1 MSVSLRFSVISRL
14 AGAAAVISMSGAG
27 SAWAGDG
34 GESLTGLNNV
44 VSELC
49 SFLGYN
55 PTSCPQFPT
64 ITQAVLE
71 VAGLETSPPEMVRAL
86 NDVAPGSTVDADNA
100 AAVNP
105 INSSGT
111 TVPLPFPL
119 TSTTSP
125 TLSNL
130 LSTLTP
136 MAFTSA
142 TQQNLLQPGAQMN
155 NTTANNTTA
164 AATHLYDPE
173 AKTFFYAVAS
183 GPPPAA
189 SSGLTVPNAINF
201 FYDQPSWPFLNFLQ
215 GQMGAKFLLPL
226 MVLNNDG
233 VTERPVPAIL
243 HYIPPKPGGLPCSAS
258 KIVGNFSGAPSGTQT
273 LMATQI
279 GVNCAVVSSASPI
292 LPIPHWIFEVHVS
305 ALVTF
310 ATDPPYFNTSGAIN
324 MGIPGAFSSDVDG
337 FAPAPGILGAS
348 GEYIG
353 IAPSAVPLCTS
364 TSCPAPTIPPTT
376 PPPGVFSL
384 CADLPQNFGQGL
396 VHSVAAY
403 YALSTAGETLLSAAL
418 PGVFPAASASMC
430 PPL

>member
-1 MSVSLRFSVISRL
+1 
-14 AGAAAVISMSGAG
+14 
-27 SAWAGDG
+27 
-34 GESLTGLNNV
+34 LTTLNTLITN
-44 VSELC
+44 LC
-49 SFLGYN
+49 SFLGY
-55 PTSCPQFPT
+55 TSCPQFPT

-86 NDVAPGSTVDADNA
+86 NDVAPGSTVDAGNA

-105 INSSGT
+105 TNSSGT

-119 TSTTSP
+119 TSTTTP

-142 TQQNLLQPGAQMN
+142 AQQNWNQSAAQMN
-155 NTTANNTTA
+155 NTTAV
-164 AATHLYDPE
+164 ATHLYDPA

-189 SSGLTVPNAINF
+189 VSGLTVPSAINF
-201 FYDQPSWPFLNFLQ
+201 FYDHPSWPFLNFLQ

-226 MVLNNDG
+226 MVLNSDG

-243 HYIPPKPGGLPCSAS
+243 QYIPPIRGGLPCSAS

-273 LMATQI
+273 LMAAQV

-292 LPIPHWIFEVHVS
+292 WPIPHWIFEVQVPL
-305 ALVTF
+305 LVTF
-310 ATDPPYFNTSGAIN
+310 ATDPPYFNTSGAVN

-337 FAPAPGILGAS
+337 TTPTSCASPGPTCILGYNPTTGVGGMS
-348 GEYIG
+348 IG

-364 TSCPAPTIPPTT
+364 TSCPAPTVPPTT
-376 PPPGVFSL
+376 PPPGIFSF
-384 CADLPQNFGQGL
+384 CASLPQNGFGQGL
-396 VHSVAAY
+396 VPSVATY
-403 YALSTAGETLLSAAL
+403 YALSTAGETLISAAL

>member
-1 MSVSLRFSVISRL
+1 MTNSLTTVTKINKNSAFLLLTKQIVTNSGSSLVELALKRNGSINSEEGRQAMSVSLRFSVISRL

-100 AAVNP
+100 AVVNP
-105 INSSGT
+105 VNSSGT

-125 TLSNL
+125 TLSNM

-183 GPPPAA
+183 GPP
-189 SSGLTVPNAINF
+189 
-201 FYDQPSWPFLNFLQ
+201 
-215 GQMGAKFLLPL
+215 
-226 MVLNNDG
+226 
-233 VTERPVPAIL
+233 
-243 HYIPPKPGGLPCSAS
+243 
-258 KIVGNFSGAPSGTQT
+258 
-273 LMATQI
+273 
-279 GVNCAVVSSASPI
+279 
-292 LPIPHWIFEVHVS
+292 
-305 ALVTF
+305 
-310 ATDPPYFNTSGAIN
+310 
-324 MGIPGAFSSDVDG
+324 
-337 FAPAPGILGAS
+337 
-348 GEYIG
+348 
-353 IAPSAVPLCTS
+353 
-364 TSCPAPTIPPTT
+364 
-376 PPPGVFSL
+376 
-384 CADLPQNFGQGL
+384 
-396 VHSVAAY
+396 
-403 YALSTAGETLLSAAL
+403 
-418 PGVFPAASASMC
+418 
-430 PPL
+430 